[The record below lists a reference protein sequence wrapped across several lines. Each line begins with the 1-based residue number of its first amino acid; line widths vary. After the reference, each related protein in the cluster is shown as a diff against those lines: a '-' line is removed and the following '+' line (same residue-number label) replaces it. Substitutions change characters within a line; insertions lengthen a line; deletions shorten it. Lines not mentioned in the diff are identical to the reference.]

1 MGPMVWR
8 EPTNR
13 RRARSIRLGPF
24 GLIGPAAIA
33 VILIAVVSTLP
44 LASGAPAPKLLL
56 VAPYTSSIVRLFSAG
71 PNGGPCNSVS
81 VQVPP
86 SFNVT
91 TGAFRFSAALRTSSC
106 SNLTVSGVEGFLQLG
121 SPAFKALATG
131 FHVVEASV
139 RAVYSAALN
148 VTIANSS
155 RGVASCDYTIETFV
169 WLQDLTNNT
178 TLYSRTTELASGGIG
193 YVNSSLSIPTSTVRG
208 ITYDNSTL
216 LGGHVYRA
224 LVALI
229 VLLDTEV
236 VFIPPNVT
244 LTAAVNMG
252 TGSRQG
258 DLLGIAVL

>member
-1 MGPMVWR
+1 MR
-8 EPTNR
+8 F
-13 RRARSIRLGPF
+13 LGPVGF
-24 GLIGPAAIA
+24 AIC
-33 VILIAVVSTLP
+33 LIAVVSTLP
-44 LASGAPAPKLLL
+44 LASGASAPKLLL
-56 VAPYTSSIVRLFSAG
+56 VAPYTTSLVKLFSAG
-71 PNGGPCNSVS
+71 PNGGPCNSVA

-91 TGAFRFSAALRTSSC
+91 TGAFRFSAALRSSSC
-106 SNLTVSGVEGFLQLG
+106 SNFSFSSVEGYLKLG
-121 SPAFKALATG
+121 SPAFKAPVTG

-139 RAVYSAALN
+139 RATYSAALN

-155 RGVASCDYTIETFV
+155 RGFASCDYTIETFV

-178 TLYSRTTELASGGIG
+178 TLYSRTTELASGAIG
-193 YVNSSLSIPTSTVRG
+193 YVNSSLSTPTSTVRG

-229 VLLDTEV
+229 VLLDTDV
-236 VFIPPNVT
+236 VFIPPNAT

-252 TGSRQG
+252 TGSHQG